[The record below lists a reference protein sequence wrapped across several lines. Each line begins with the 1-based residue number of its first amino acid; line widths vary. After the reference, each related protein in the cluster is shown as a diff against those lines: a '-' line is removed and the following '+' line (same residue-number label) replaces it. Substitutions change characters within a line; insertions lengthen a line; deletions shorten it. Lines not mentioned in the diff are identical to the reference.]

1 MQDTNDLYAELQVHP
16 SAAPKVIQAAYKG
29 LARIY
34 HPDVNKS
41 PDANERM
48 KRINLAYAVLRNPDK
63 RHRERLRRG
72 TERADIAISDDI

>member
-1 MQDTNDLYAELQVHP
+1 MQDTNDLYAEFQVHP
-16 SAAPKVIQAAYKG
+16 SAAPKVIEAAYKG
-29 LARIY
+29 LVRTY

-72 TERADIAISDDI
+72 KEKPEIAVSDDI